1 METIFDTNGFP
12 CMYQPT
18 LTDRALRL
26 ARLLAAVLALGFAA
40 SPAQAYLG
48 PGSGLTA
55 LGSVIALLGVIGL
68 GILGFLWYPVKR
80 LLKGI
85 RGSSDREPPVDGEA
99 EQ

>member
-1 METIFDTNGFP
+1 METIFETIGYPMHRSNSRNA
-12 CMYQPT
+12 PT
-18 LTDRALRL
+18 RL
-26 ARLLAAVLALGFAA
+26 SSLCAAILALCFVA

-80 LLKGI
+80 LLKRL
-85 RGSSDREPPVDGEA
+85 RGSQGQESPGTGDTE
-99 EQ
+99 